1 MGWFDAACH
10 AMSAFA
16 LGGFSTHD
24 SNIAFFNSPAIE
36 WVIIGATLLGG
47 INFANHFAALRQK
60 SLRHYWQDEEVRTMI
75 LLLSGSIVVVALYL
89 AYKDFYS
96 LADAFRFVA
105 FNFVSIGLASGFS
118 NADFA
123 TWPLIASL
131 WMFFLANILANTGSM
146 GGGVKLVRSLAL
158 CKIL

>member
-1 MGWFDAACH
+1 MGGVGGTQLFKAEIAGVHKDKTSPRISQTAKQLWQFYLACTLWIAIALHWAGMGWFDAACH

-89 AYKDFYS
+89 TYKELY
-96 LADAFRFVA
+96 
-105 FNFVSIGLASGFS
+105 
-118 NADFA
+118 
-123 TWPLIASL
+123 
-131 WMFFLANILANTGSM
+131 
-146 GGGVKLVRSLAL
+146 
-158 CKIL
+158 